1 MRKDGHSETTIKR
14 LLHDNAM
21 AFYGQSPRWKPELNL
36 TPVDPR
42 EFQR

>member
-1 MRKDGHSETTIKR
+1 MSDRSEEMTR
-14 LLHDNAM
+14 NAM
-21 AFYGQSPRWKPELNL
+21 AFYGASENWKPELNL